1 MANSARN
8 IAFIGSGNMASSII
22 AGLLDSGY
30 PANAL
35 TATAPSQQSRD
46 RISQRFSIT
55 ATSDNRAAI
64 TQADVIVLSV
74 KPQIMSEVLAELSDI
89 DFSNKLLISIAAGI
103 TIPRLQSML
112 GQDANFVRV
121 MPNTPSL
128 LGLGMSG
135 LYAPEQISE
144 EDKAFAGELMQAV
157 GKICWVEAEAQ
168 INSIIAAAGSSPA
181 YFFLFMEAMQQEAIA
196 QGFDKDTARMLVQQS
211 AIGAAQMVAENPEL
225 ELSTLR
231 QQVTSKG
238 GTTAEAIATFNQH
251 QLSDT
256 VATAM
261 QAAVKRAQEMESLF

>member
-55 ATSDNRAAI
+55 ATSDNRAAV

-135 LYAPEQISE
+135 LYAPEQINE
-144 EDKAFAGELMQAV
+144 EDKTFAGELMQAV
-157 GKICWVEAEAQ
+157 GKICWVETEAQ

-211 AIGAAQMVAENPEL
+211 AIGAAQMVAENPKL

>member
-30 PANAL
+30 PVNAL

-112 GQDANFVRV
+112 GQDADFVRV

-144 EDKAFAGELMQAV
+144 EDRAFAGELMQAV
-157 GKICWVEAEAQ
+157 GKICWVETEAQ

-181 YFFLFMEAMQQEAIA
+181 YFFLFMEAMQQEAIV

>member
-1 MANSARN
+1 MVNSARK

-46 RISQRFSIT
+46 RVSERFSIN
-55 ATSDNRAAI
+55 AISDNRAAV

-74 KPQIMSEVLAELSDI
+74 KPQIMAEVLAELSDI

-112 GQDANFVRV
+112 GQDADFVRV

-135 LYAPEQISE
+135 LYAPEEISE
-144 EDKAFAGELMQAV
+144 EDKTFAGELMQAV
-157 GKICWVEAEAQ
+157 GKICWVDSESQ
-168 INSIIAAAGSSPA
+168 INAIIAAAGSSPA

-225 ELSTLR
+225 ELATLR

-256 VATAM
+256 VANAM
-261 QAAVKRAQEMESLF
+261 QAAVKRAEEMESLF

>member
-135 LYAPEQISE
+135 LYAPEQINE
-144 EDKAFAGELMQAV
+144 EDKTFAGELMQAV
-157 GKICWVEAEAQ
+157 GKICWVETEAQ

-196 QGFDKDTARMLVQQS
+196 QGFDTDTARMLVQQS

>member
-1 MANSARN
+1 MANSARK

-30 PANAL
+30 PTNAL

-46 RISQRFSIT
+46 RMSQRFSIN
-55 ATSDNRAAI
+55 ATSDNRAAV

-74 KPQIMSEVLAELSDI
+74 KPQIMSDVLAELSDI

-144 EDKAFAGELMQAV
+144 EDKIFAGELMQAV
-157 GKICWVEAEAQ
+157 GKICWVDSESQ

-196 QGFDKDTARMLVQQS
+196 QGFDKETARMLVQQS

-225 ELSTLR
+225 ELTTLR

-261 QAAVKRAQEMESLF
+261 QAAVKRAEEMESLF